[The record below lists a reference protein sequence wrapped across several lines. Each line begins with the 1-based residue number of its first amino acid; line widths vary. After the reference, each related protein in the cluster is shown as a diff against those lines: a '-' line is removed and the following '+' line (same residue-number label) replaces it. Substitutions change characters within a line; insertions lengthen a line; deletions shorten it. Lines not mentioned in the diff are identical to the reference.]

1 MRALVCRRYGT
12 PEDLELAELPDPA
25 PGPGEVLVGV
35 RAAAANF
42 ADALVIANAYQVSV
56 EPPFVPGSELA
67 GEVLAVGAGVT
78 DLKAGDLVFGT
89 AFHGAFA
96 ERAVLPADQVTK
108 MPGGADFGE
117 AAAFGVAYRTSY
129 HALRSVAEVRA
140 GDWVVVLGAAGG
152 VGLAAVDIARE
163 LGARVV
169 AAASGPEKLALCRQR
184 GATHVIDYTTEDLKT
199 RIRELTEGGA
209 HVVIDPVGGAAS
221 EQALRSVRYGGT
233 FVTLGYASGTIPKI
247 PLNLVLLKGVTVK
260 GMEIRTFGQH
270 QPDLERRDSEELLAL
285 FAAGRL
291 RPHIGARFPLGD
303 GAAALR
309 HVADR
314 RALGKV
320 VIDVGLPP
328 PRPSPVDEHVESAFV
343 HVRAWSKAHSTR

>member
-1 MRALVCRRYGT
+1 MRALVCRRYGP
-12 PEDLELAELPDPA
+12 PEDLELAELPEPS

-35 RAAAANF
+35 RAAAVNF
-42 ADALVIANAYQVSV
+42 PDALIIANTYQVSV

-67 GEVLAVGAGVT
+67 GEVLAVGAGVAGFE
-78 DLKAGDLVFGT
+78 AGDRVFGA

-96 ERAVLPADQVTK
+96 ERAVLPAGQLTK
-108 MPGGADFGE
+108 MPGVAGFAA
-117 AAAFGVAYRTSY
+117 AAAFGVVYRTAY
-129 HALRSVAEVRA
+129 TALRSVAEVTA

-152 VGLAAVDIARE
+152 VGLAAVDVARE

-169 AAASGPEKLALCRQR
+169 AAASGPDKLALCAER
-184 GATHVIDYTTEDLKT
+184 GACAVIDYSAEDLKT

-221 EQALRSVRYGGT
+221 EQALRSVRWGGT
-233 FVTLGYASGTIPKI
+233 FVTLGYAAGTIPKI

-260 GMEIRTFGQH
+260 GMEIRTFGQYR
-270 QPDLERRDSEELLAL
+270 PDLARRDSEELFGL

-291 RPHIGARFPLGD
+291 RPHIGARFPLED
-303 GAAALR
+303 AAAALR
-309 HVADR
+309 YVADR

-320 VIDVGLPP
+320 VIDI
-328 PRPSPVDEHVESAFV
+328 
-343 HVRAWSKAHSTR
+343 